1 LKFAENPQTKL
12 HKDSFPMNMNIV
24 GLDGRKVLVQPSQA
38 ESTEGKEVI
47 IGEERPP
54 KMIKLKSSKDG

>member
-1 LKFAENPQTKL
+1 
-12 HKDSFPMNMNIV
+12 MNMNIV